1 MKVVL
6 KSFKNNPLINIL
18 KAFLNINP
26 NIISSK
32 KKTQILNINVTN
44 VIRLGL
50 LKACQFGQRCLWICT
65 RFGGESVQRDDLGSS
80 VKENQKKGFKV
91 FIYLFIFYFLFIFM
105 LVVKVKIAS
114 TNKVKQ
120 QVVEQLMVDIMHYI
134 QKKKKKKKT

>member
-65 RFGGESVQRDDLGSS
+65 RFGGGSVQRGDLGSS

-91 FIYLFIFYFLFIFM
+91 FIFFIYFLFLIYFY
-105 LVVKVKIAS
+105 VGCKGKD
-114 TNKVKQ
+114 NKHKQ
-120 QVVEQLMVDIMHYI
+120 SEAIGGGTSNGGYHALYI
-134 QKKKKKKKT
+134 YIYIYI